1 MQTIGWQEAASGTA
15 KRVTLATLA
24 LRNVIVGGNLAA
36 ARFIAEPRK
45 LVSYVSECLFLF
57 RLVDQQDGLP
67 QAPVWKG
74 LRLPAEP
81 DGVGIAIYP
90 AAAEE
95 WFRGAASFGV
105 DLVALCTLC
114 RILQPKVIFE
124 IGTLHG
130 SGALH
135 LAGNSPGAEVYT
147 LDLGP
152 SEQPSLSTTVI
163 DDDHVRLHA
172 EARRFYFTGRLEE
185 KRIHRLQ
192 GDSAQFDFSPWAQ
205 KVDLFFIDGAHSYEY
220 VRNDTSKALVCC
232 HPGSVVAWHDYGRVG
247 LNGVSKWLH
256 EFRDQGREIHRIPG
270 GSLAYA
276 RV

>member
-1 MQTIGWQEAASGTA
+1 MQTMGWQEAASGTA

-24 LRNVIVGGNLAA
+24 LRNVLVGGNLAA

-57 RLVDQQDGLP
+57 RLVDEDGLP

-74 LRLPAEP
+74 LQLPAETE
-81 DGVGIAIYP
+81 GVEIAIYP
-90 AAAEE
+90 EAANE

-105 DLVALCTLC
+105 DLVSLCTLC
-114 RILQPKVIFE
+114 RMVQPKVIFE

-147 LDLGP
+147 LDLGC
-152 SEQPSLSTTVI
+152 SEQPSLSTTMI
-163 DDDHVRLHA
+163 DDEHVALHS
-172 EARRFYFTGRLEE
+172 EIRRYHFNGRPEE
-185 KRIHRLQ
+185 KRIHCLQ
-192 GDSAQFDFSPWAQ
+192 GDSAKFDFSGWAQ

-220 VRNDTSKALVCC
+220 VRNDTCKALTCC
-232 HPGSVVAWHDYGRVG
+232 RPGSVVAWHDYGRFG
-247 LNGVSKWLH
+247 LNGVTKWLH
-256 EFRDQGREIHRIPG
+256 EFRGQGHEIHRVPG

-276 RV
+276 RI

>member
-1 MQTIGWQEAASGTA
+1 MQTIVWQEAASETA
-15 KRVTLATLA
+15 KRFTLATRA

-45 LVSYVSECLFLF
+45 LVSYVSECLFLL
-57 RLVDQQDGLP
+57 RLVDQQGLP

-74 LRLPAEP
+74 LRLPGETG
-81 DGVGIAIYP
+81 DVGITIFP
-90 AAAEE
+90 DAAEE

-105 DLVALCTLC
+105 DLVSLCTLC
-114 RILQPKVIFE
+114 RILQPKIIFE
-124 IGTLHG
+124 IGTLYG

-135 LAGNSPGAEVYT
+135 LAGNSPGADVYT
-147 LDLGP
+147 LDLDP
-152 SEQPSLSTTVI
+152 SERPSLSTTVI
-163 DDDHVRLHA
+163 DDEHVRLHSGVPECHFA
-172 EARRFYFTGRLEE
+172 GRPEE
-185 KRIHRLQ
+185 KRIHSLH
-192 GDSAQFDFSPWAQ
+192 GDSAKFDFSSWSG

-220 VRNDTSKALVCC
+220 VRNDTAKALACC
-232 HPGSVVAWHDYGRVG
+232 HTGSVVAWHDYGRVG

-256 EFRDQGREIHRIPG
+256 ELRDQGREIHRIPG